1 MREPLTYLLIVQVH
15 FRLSCV
21 NMRQFSKMDDRKYTF
36 LQWRSQPKYLVGAKK
51 FWGRKMLDFG
61 RITLFCLEK
70 RLSKHKMTIFSKYFG
85 GEHGPFAPLAMPMP
99 LWQILTQLHL
109 KKISK

>member
-1 MREPLTYLLIVQVH
+1 M
-15 FRLSCV
+15 
-21 NMRQFSKMDDRKYTF
+21 
-36 LQWRSQPKYLVGAKK
+36 VGAKK